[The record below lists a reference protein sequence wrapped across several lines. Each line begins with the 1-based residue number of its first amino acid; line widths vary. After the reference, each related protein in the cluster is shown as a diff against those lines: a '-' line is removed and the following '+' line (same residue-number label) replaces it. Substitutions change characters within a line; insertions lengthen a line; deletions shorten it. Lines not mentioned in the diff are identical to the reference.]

1 MKMRQKFFILSVALA
16 ALIIAGIFIFFSGES
31 GQRPTEESVTPT
43 SPAMVGQSYTKT
55 LVHLYFADKDN
66 DYLIAEQRVLQ
77 HSGDPLAFGRVL
89 MEALIEGP
97 QKGLM
102 RTLPEATKI
111 RAIFMLTDETVCVDL
126 DEVISDQHPG
136 GSQTELLTIYSIVN
150 TLVLNLPDIDQ
161 VKLLVGGR
169 EATTL
174 AGHID
179 LQFPFSANM
188 LLIR

>member
-1 MKMRQKFFILSVALA
+1 MRRNFLILSVALG
-16 ALIIAGIFIFFSGES
+16 ALVIAGIFIFYSGES

-43 SPAMVGQSYTKT
+43 SPATVGQPYVKT
-55 LVHLYFADKDN
+55 AAHLYFADKDN
-66 DYLIAEQRVLQ
+66 NYLIAEQRVLQ
-77 HSGDPLAFGRVL
+77 HSGDPLVFGRAL
-89 MEALIEGP
+89 IEALIEGP
-97 QKGLM
+97 QKELM

-126 DEVISDQHPG
+126 DEVIRDQHPG

-161 VKLLVGGR
+161 VKFLVGGR

-174 AGHID
+174 AGHVD